1 MIIETY
7 TCIKQTYN
15 SYMGMECWSKPNE
28 VFYIDK
34 NGWVK
39 VGDEVKCER
48 DDKGFYRRI
57 WVNGVL
63 KTNDDFSDIHSKN

>member
-1 MIIETY
+1 
-7 TCIKQTYN
+7 
-15 SYMGMECWSKPNE
+15 MGMECWSKPDTI
-28 VFYIDK
+28 FYIDR

-63 KTNDDFSDIHSKN
+63 KTDDSFHAALGVVTKRGEKKSKNIY

>member
-1 MIIETY
+1 MIEY
-7 TCIKQTYN
+7 NKCEKQEYN
-15 SYMGMECWSKPNE
+15 SHMGTMCYNSKGVIFFFDTAE
-28 VFYIDK
+28 
-34 NGWVK
+34 WVK

-63 KTNDDFSDIHSKN
+63 KTSNYQND

>member
-1 MIIETY
+1 
-7 TCIKQTYN
+7 
-15 SYMGMECWSKPNE
+15 MGMECWSKPDTI
-28 VFYIDK
+28 FYIDR

-63 KTNDDFSDIHSKN
+63 KTDDSFHAALGVVTKRTPPGCQT